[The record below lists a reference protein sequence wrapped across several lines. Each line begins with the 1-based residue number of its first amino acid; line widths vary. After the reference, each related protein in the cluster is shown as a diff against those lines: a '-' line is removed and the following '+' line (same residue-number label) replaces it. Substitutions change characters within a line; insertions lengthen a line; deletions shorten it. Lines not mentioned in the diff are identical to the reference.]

1 MHFAN
6 KISAKPFP
14 GLRLKSFSVLS
25 LMAFIVFQESFAQI
39 TDDFSNALN
48 PSWSGTRGDFIINAD
63 QQLQLNATAAG
74 TAWLLTELPGPR
86 RGGMEWTVFIRQ
98 SFSPSAANFG
108 RVYLS
113 SDQPNLTNPLNGYY
127 LQFGESGSADA
138 VELFRQS
145 GATVTSV
152 CRASASRIANAFGIR
167 VKVIRHEP
175 GSWQLFIDYNGGMDF
190 LLEGVGDD
198 AVHPVSGFFGLRCT
212 YTITNATRFYFDDV
226 SVKTFDLPDTAPP
239 LLTSLEIL
247 SGNALAIL
255 FSEPMQASSLT
266 LSDFFVEPGP
276 GHPTHI
282 QLSED
287 QRTVRLNFSDPLENG
302 PQSLLRVSDVND
314 LAGNTLVPAE
324 IAFTYFRESPSSF
337 KDIIITEI
345 LADPGPVQELPEA
358 EFLEL
363 YNRSENPINLA
374 GWVLSDESTSVVMNR
389 FILLPRQYLILT
401 ASKSAEAYSMLGL
414 TLSLSSLPSL
424 NNAGDL
430 ITLRNPGGITID
442 SLRYNLSWYR
452 DDEKSDGGWTLEL
465 IDIDNIC
472 DDGENWIA
480 CESLRGGTPGEQ
492 NSVFATRPDHIGP
505 GIVSAVPLDSSKLLI
520 FFDEK
525 LDAKIPDIAQVVVQP
540 LLNIRSMELDPLLR
554 QLTIN
559 FEDYVQGGIVYTI
572 TLHDIYDCPGNKI
585 RPTHASIDFILP
597 QKAVTGDVVVNEILF
612 NPRPTGVDFV
622 EVYNRSEKIIDLKDW
637 SLRNYSTSEEGVSAS
652 QGHLLFRPGEY
663 LVLTEAS
670 NVLKG
675 EYLSGVEST
684 FHQIDLPA
692 LNDYEGS
699 IALLDENGRIIDSVF
714 YAETMHTPFLKS
726 GEGVSLERISFAG
739 GSVESANWRSASS
752 TTAYAT
758 PGFTNSNSRLN
769 SDIED
774 ESVII
779 EPEVLQLQ
787 TPTHEYARIRYRFTQ
802 GGFIANV
809 KIYDQ
814 QGRSVRELASNE
826 LLGTEG
832 FFRWDGDCDTGGL
845 AGRGYYVVWFEI
857 FSLSGTTK
865 TFRKRI
871 AVF

>member
-14 GLRLKSFSVLS
+14 GLRLKSFSVLA
-25 LMAFIVFQESFAQI
+25 LMLLIVFQESFAQI
-39 TDDFSNALN
+39 ADDFSDGLS
-48 PSWSGTRGDFIINAD
+48 PSWSGTRGDFIINTD

-74 TAWLLTELPGPR
+74 TSWLLTEFPAPS
-86 RGGMEWTVFIRQ
+86 RGGMEWTVFVRQ
-98 SFSPSAANFG
+98 AFSPSAANFG

-113 SDQPNLTNPLNGYY
+113 SGQPDLTAPLNGYY

-145 GATVTSV
+145 GTTVTSV

-190 LLEGVGDD
+190 QLEAVGDD
-198 AVHPVSGFFGLRCT
+198 AVHPISGYFGLRCT

-226 SVKTFDLPDTAPP
+226 GVKTFDLPDTAPP

-255 FSEPMQASSLT
+255 FSEPMEASSLAPAK
-266 LSDFFVEPGP
+266 FFVEPGP
-276 GHPTHI
+276 GHPTYV
-282 QLSED
+282 QLNED
-287 QRTVRLNFSDPLENG
+287 QRTVRLDFSDPLENG
-302 PQSLLRVSDVND
+302 PQSLLLVSNVND
-314 LAGNTLVPAE
+314 LAGNTLASAE
-324 IAFTYFRESPSSF
+324 IAFTYFRESPSFF

-358 EFLEL
+358 EFLEI

-374 GWVLSDESTSVVMNR
+374 GWVLSDESTSVVMNK
-389 FILLPRQYLILT
+389 FILLPHQYLILT
-401 ASKSAEAYSMLGL
+401 ASKNAEAYSMLGA

-430 ITLRNPGGITID
+430 ITLRNAAGNAID
-442 SLRYNLSWYR
+442 SLRYDLSWYR
-452 DDEKSDGGWTLEL
+452 DGEKSDGGWTLEL
-465 IDIDNIC
+465 IDVDNIC
-472 DDGENWIA
+472 DDGENWMA
-480 CESLRGGTPGEQ
+480 CESLKGGTPGEQ

-505 GIVSAVPLDSSKLLI
+505 GIVSAVPLDSSKLMI
-520 FFDEK
+520 SFDEK
-525 LDAKIPDIAQVVVQP
+525 LEARIPDITHVVVQP
-540 LLNIRSMELDPLLR
+540 LLKIRWIELDPLLR
-554 QLTIN
+554 EFTIH
-559 FEDYVQGGIVYTI
+559 FEDYIQRGIAYTI

-585 RPTHASIDFILP
+585 RPTHATIDFILP
-597 QKAVTGDVVVNEILF
+597 QKAVAGDVVVNEILF

-622 EVYNRSEKIIDLKDW
+622 EVYNCSDKTIDLKNW
-637 SLRNYSTSEEGVSAS
+637 SLRNYNTSEKGSSAS
-652 QGHLLFRPGEY
+652 HGHLLFKPGEY
-663 LVLTEAS
+663 LVLTEES
-670 NVLKG
+670 SVLKG

-692 LNDYEGS
+692 LNDDEGS
-699 IALLDENGRIIDSVF
+699 IALLDGDGRVIDSVF
-714 YAETMHTPFLKS
+714 YDQTMHTPFLKS
-726 GEGVSLERISFAG
+726 DEGVSLERISFAG
-739 GSVESANWRSASS
+739 GSVEFANWRSASS

-758 PGFTNSNSRLN
+758 PGFANSNSRLN

-802 GGFIANV
+802 GGIIANV
-809 KIYDQ
+809 KICDQ
-814 QGRSVRELASNE
+814 QGRSIKELASNE
-826 LLGTEG
+826 LLATEG
-832 FFRWDGDCDTGGL
+832 FFRWDGDCDAGGL

-857 FSLSGTTK
+857 FDLGGTAK